1 MALVKLV
8 KVFEGK
14 MSKISLSIK
23 IDAPIERVF
32 DLSRS
37 IDLHTVTQNKH
48 GEKPVS
54 GTTSGL
60 INLGQDVTWEA
71 KHLGVRQRLTS
82 KITAYEDPTFFVDEM
97 VKGAFKRFQHQH
109 FFEEKEGKTCMT
121 DVFDFTS
128 PLGIIGKIANKIFL
142 TNYMKKFLITRNQI
156 IKEYAESNK
165 WKEILDFRP

>member
-1 MALVKLV
+1 MPIIQL
-8 KVFEGK
+8 ETQ
-14 MSKISLSIK
+14 IN
-23 IDAPIERVF
+23 APIKVCF
-32 DLSRS
+32 DLSCS
-37 IDLHTVTQNKH
+37 IDLHMISTKKTK
-48 GEKPVS
+48 EKAIA
-54 GTTSGL
+54 GKTTGL
-60 INLGQDVTWEA
+60 VVLNDLITWEA